1 MFTYPQMFNW
11 FVLQKLFILYL
22 KKNLDLSKV
31 SVFQWLY
38 QLSPLTYR
46 FPFPALSLSLS
57 QFPWNL
63 FEETGSFIL

>member
-1 MFTYPQMFNW
+1 MSIKVHCP
-11 FVLQKLFILYL
+11 VLQKLFILYL

-38 QLSPLTYR
+38 QLSPLIYR